1 MIVVGYAPQ
10 EPYVYIRRIGERGT
24 IHRVWSRYI
33 CITEMRAGP
42 QPGTG
47 FYHQGEH
54 WVNWVPFPELGTSNC
69 PFTYRP
75 TPERPFRRR
84 LVWSQD

>member
-1 MIVVGYAPQ
+1 
-10 EPYVYIRRIGERGT
+10 
-24 IHRVWSRYI
+24 
-33 CITEMRAGP
+33 MRAGP

-75 TPERPFRRR
+75 TPERPFRRH